1 MSGIDLQD
9 YAEASAVKKSMATDL
24 QTIDQ
29 IRFLG
34 EDDKQIGVFFEER
47 EITDENGEKKQ
58 VIVVPDKYLPYL
70 KAFRLI
76 NSPVYRSGN
85 MTVKEA
91 RIERRYRRAAMLR
104 RLIDL
109 PSDEYTAEDMAFFDA
124 LAAVERHAIQD
135 NVQGWRGKLFTSLR
149 QVIEIATER
158 RKEGGF
164 LRRNK

>member
-1 MSGIDLQD
+1 LSGIDLRD

-47 EITDENGEKKQ
+47 EITDENGDKKQ
-58 VIVVPDKYLPYL
+58 VIVVPEKYLPYL
-70 KAFRLI
+70 KSFRLI

-91 RIERRYRRAAMLR
+91 RIEKRYRRLSKLR
-104 RLIDL
+104 RRIDL
-109 PSDEYTAEDMAFFDA
+109 PANQYSPEDMLLFDA
-124 LAAVERHAIQD
+124 VDAIERHAIQD
-135 NVQGWRGKLFTSLR
+135 NIGGWRGKLFISLR

-158 RKEGGF
+158 RKEGGW